1 MRSIKDICFCEEN
14 GLCLDIHLPC
24 CDEFPVFLYF
34 HGGGLESGTK
44 ADQMEVFEYLAK
56 NGVCTVSADYRMY
69 PTAKFPEFLEDSAK
83 AAAWVLNNIKN
94 YGKIKGIYV
103 GGSSAGGYI
112 SQMLCFDNSWLKKYG
127 ISPLDFDG
135 FVLDAGQPTCHYNVL
150 REKGLDTRRI
160 IVDETAP
167 LYFVGLDE
175 KYPPMLI
182 LYSDNDMENRPEQ
195 TRLLVSTL
203 KHFGHTENVTVK
215 EMHGSHCQY
224 VFNKDENGDNIFAKI
239 VLEYIKGV

>member
-34 HGGGLESGTK
+34 HGGGLESGDK
-44 ADQMEVFEYLAK
+44 ADQMEVFEYLAA
-56 NGVCTVSADYRMY
+56 NGICAVSADYRMY

-83 AAAWVLNNIKN
+83 ATAWVFNNIKN

-135 FVLDAGQPTCHYNVL
+135 FVLDAGQPTSHFNIL
-150 REKGLDTRRI
+150 REREIDTRRI

-203 KHFGHTENVTVK
+203 KHFGHTENVMVK
-215 EMHGSHCQY
+215 EMHGTHCQY
-224 VFNKDENGDNIFAKI
+224 VFSKDENGDNIFAKI
-239 VLEYIKGV
+239 VLEYIKER

>member
-14 GLCLDIHLPC
+14 GLCLDVHLPC

-44 ADQMEVFEYLAK
+44 ADQMEVFEYLTK
-56 NGVCTVSADYRMY
+56 NGIGVVSADYRMY
-69 PTAKFPEFLEDSAK
+69 PTAKFPEFLIDAAK
-83 AAAWVLNNIKN
+83 ATAWVFNNIKN
-94 YGKIKGIYV
+94 YGKVKEIYV

-112 SQMLCFDNSWLKKYG
+112 CQMLCFDNRWLKEYG
-127 ISPLDFDG
+127 ISPLNFDG

-167 LYFVGLDE
+167 LYFIGLDE

-182 LYSDNDMENRPEQ
+182 IYSDNDMENRPEQ
-195 TRLLVSTL
+195 TRLLASTL

-215 EMHGSHCQY
+215 EMHGTHCQY

-239 VLEYIKGV
+239 VLEYIKKR